1 MKHGKRYDKI
11 LEGVDRAKSYTLE
24 EAVVLVKQNATA
36 KFDETVEFVANLG
49 LDPRRADQQIRG
61 TVVLPH
67 GTGKV
72 ARILVFA
79 AGDAARAA
87 EEAGA
92 DHVGTTELIQKIQG
106 GWTDFDVAIATPD
119 QMREVGKLGRV
130 LGPRGLMPNPK
141 TGTVT
146 VDVAKAV
153 EEFKAGKIEYRLDKA
168 GIVHA
173 PVGKASFDAQK
184 LMENTRALV
193 DTIVKAK
200 PSGAKG
206 TYIKRLYLT
215 STMGPGIRLEPR
227 DVS

>member
-1 MKHGKRYDKI
+1 MKHGKRYDKTRET
-11 LEGVDRAKSYTLE
+11 LDRAKSYTLE
-24 EAVVLVKQNATA
+24 EAVGLVKQNATA

-67 GTGKV
+67 GTGKT

-87 EEAGA
+87 QEAGA

-146 VDVAKAV
+146 QDVAKAV

-173 PVGKASFDAQK
+173 PVGEASFGARQ
-184 LMENTRALV
+184 LMENTRTLV

-215 STMGPGIRLEPR
+215 STMGPGVRLEPR
-227 DVS
+227 DVT